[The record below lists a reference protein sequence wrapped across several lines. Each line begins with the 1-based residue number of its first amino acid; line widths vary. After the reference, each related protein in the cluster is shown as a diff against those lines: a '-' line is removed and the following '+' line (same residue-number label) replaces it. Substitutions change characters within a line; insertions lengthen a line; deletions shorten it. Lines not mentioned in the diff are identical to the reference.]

1 MQNFSVL
8 TAVGAAIA
16 AREEEKNP
24 VPLPGGR
31 AVNWTLTNRLEWR
44 RRNALVNKCFISFGS
59 AKKPAKKM
67 AANST

>member
-8 TAVGAAIA
+8 TAVGAAIV
-16 AREEEKNP
+16 AREGEKNP

-44 RRNALVNKCFISFGS
+44 RRNALVNEVLHQLWVCEETGE
-59 AKKPAKKM
+59 KK
-67 AANST
+67 